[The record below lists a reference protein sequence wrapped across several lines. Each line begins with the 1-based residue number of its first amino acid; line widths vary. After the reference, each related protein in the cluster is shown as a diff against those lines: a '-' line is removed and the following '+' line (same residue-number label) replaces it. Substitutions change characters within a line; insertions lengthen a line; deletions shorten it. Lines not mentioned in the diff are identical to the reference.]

1 MKNAVS
7 IEFVSAH
14 RLDDVRRLALQ
25 AARYPDVDMP
35 WALDQI
41 QGWQTARHKL
51 PSWAATE
58 GIVYPPHLSM
68 EQCSS
73 EFTAR
78 YKAEV
83 AARIAG
89 ADARKLVDLTGGFG
103 IDFSFMSRK
112 FDEAVYVERQEQL
125 CAIVRHNVQR
135 LDLQHVA
142 VLQGDATDYL
152 HQLDHASV
160 LFLDPA
166 RRDANGA
173 KTVGISDC
181 TPDVMT
187 MKEELLGKSDHVMLK
202 LSPMLDWHQAVSD
215 LGCVAELHIVSVANE
230 CKELL
235 LVLSPVASE
244 TLRVYCVNDDTVF
257 EADDA
262 TVDEAVTTAADVVA
276 GNFLYEPN
284 ASIMKAGCFGLL
296 CRRYGV
302 GALSVNSHLLVS
314 PHLVDD
320 FPGRKFQVQAV
331 CSMNKKALRQAL
343 AGVTQ
348 ANIAVRNFPQTAEA
362 LRRRLKLKDGGS
374 LYLFATTL
382 SDGSHV
388 LIINK
393 KMA

>member
-7 IEFVSAH
+7 IAFARAH

-51 PSWAATE
+51 PSWAATD
-58 GIVYPPHLSM
+58 GIIYPPHLSM

-78 YKAEV
+78 YKADV

-89 ADARKLVDLTGGFG
+89 TGARRLVDLTGGFG
-103 IDFSFMSRK
+103 IDFSSMSRR
-112 FDEAVYVERQEQL
+112 FGEAVYVERQEPL
-125 CAIVRHNVQR
+125 CEIMRHNIQR
-135 LDLQHVA
+135 LDLRHVE
-142 VLQGDATDYL
+142 VIQGDGIDYL
-152 HQLDHASV
+152 HKLDHASV
-160 LFLDPA
+160 IFLDPA

-187 MKEELLGKSDHVMLK
+187 VKEELLGKSDHVMLK

-215 LGCVAELHIVSVANE
+215 LGCVTELHIVSTANE

-235 LVLSPVASE
+235 LVLSSVAPE
-244 TLRVYCVNDDTVF
+244 ALQVYCVNDGLVF
-257 EADDA
+257 VDDDA
-262 TVDEAVTTAADVVA
+262 TVEKAVTMAAGVA
-276 GNFLYEPN
+276 AGDFLYEPN
-284 ASIMKAGCFGLL
+284 ASVMKAGCFGLL

-302 GALSVNSHLLVS
+302 GALSANSHLLVS
-314 PHLVDD
+314 PRLVDD
-320 FPGRKFQVQAV
+320 FPGRKFQVQTV
-331 CSMNKKALRQAL
+331 CSMSKKVLRQTL
-343 AGVTQ
+343 TGVTQ
-348 ANIAVRNFPQTAEA
+348 ANIAVRNFPLTAQE
-362 LRRRLKLKDGGS
+362 LRRRLKLKDGGT

-393 KMA
+393 KIA